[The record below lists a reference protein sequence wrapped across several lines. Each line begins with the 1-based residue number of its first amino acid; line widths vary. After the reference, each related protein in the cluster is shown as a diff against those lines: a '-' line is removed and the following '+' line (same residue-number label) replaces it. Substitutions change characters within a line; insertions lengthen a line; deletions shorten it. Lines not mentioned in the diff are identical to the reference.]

1 MVAEFQR
8 HPTNQAYCKPGIMR
22 PEYRGRTRVSHKVAF
37 IASATQLAVGL

>member
-1 MVAEFQR
+1 MTEFQGHHANR
-8 HPTNQAYCKPGIMR
+8 ACYKSGIMR